1 MSHIRDTGL
10 IWVKLSFT
18 FSNMVPAI
26 LCLYWPVGNFIFP
39 LEFFYVWFIEI
50 QKSKALTSKF
60 EVRLSLEGFC
70 SFVFNLLN
78 LTSSLFA
85 FIGTNIF
92 FMFSLKTDVLV
103 LHLRCTY
110 WYITQ
115 GKMSRATSALMPSRT

>member
-39 LEFFYVWFIEI
+39 LDFFYVWFVEI

-60 EVRLSLEGFC
+60 ELRLSLEGFC

-78 LTSSLFA
+78 LRSSLFA
-85 FIGTNIF
+85 FIGTNIIF
-92 FMFSLKTDVLV
+92 FMFPLKLMFLYCTCDALIDILRKGRCLE
-103 LHLRCTY
+103 LHL
-110 WYITQ
+110 
-115 GKMSRATSALMPSRT
+115 L